1 MKRPSPSPL
10 PRTAAAMSA
19 ILTLA
24 LFAAHCSVDQAPAG
38 LRATPAGTGP
48 EIVFDIERQP
58 LPEIP
63 QPNDVATFPDPTS
76 RTGRR
81 INVSEVAPTTME
93 TVARQGFDNMEGWGT
108 FAPITVAFDREPGSD
123 PSQAALDL
131 DDIRARMQNDGHDFT
146 NDPVYVVNL
155 TTGVPVMLDMGDGN
169 FPLTPRDLDLYF
181 PNDPKV
187 AQENIMLESVEEGAG
202 LMQSQYAPKL
212 DLDFDGVLDHP
223 NTLGPLTPGQ
233 IHGVDDLLGWYE
245 RESDTLIVQ
254 PLLPMEEKTE
264 YAVILT
270 DRLRGPDGQ
279 PVRSP
284 FAYVNHPE
292 QTVDLQPLLSILSDP
307 SRANYY
313 GDIAGTGAQH
323 IAFAWTFTTA
333 PVYEDMRLLRDGLYG
348 KGPFASLSTQFPAKA
363 VALRALGMATDPSDE
378 AGPLNTVP
386 NCQAGLNAPYVVYTA
401 SSAAA
406 LQLIVQ
412 VALADEFALT
422 PSQEAAVLD
431 SFQWVDHFVIGEF
444 KSPYLI
450 GSDPAHENPEESFDL
465 NFQTGQGRVT
475 SDTVPFFLA
484 VPKAKPGSQQPFPT
498 AVWSHGTSLFMEE
511 SIVRVGYFARQGI
524 ATLAIDMPG
533 HGLYLTPAQQTIAQI
548 ALGTS
553 CYVEWLS
560 ALAGCASNPAD
571 TTCAGRA
578 HDLNGDGVPDS
589 GGYLWTSHI
598 FHSRDNIRQSV
609 LDQMQTVRVIKSFDG
624 KTMSDQDY
632 NFDGTP
638 DLAGDFDGDGVPD
651 IGGAQAIY
659 TAGDSYGGVVA
670 MIHGAVDPY
679 VTASA
684 PISGGG
690 GLINI
695 IEHSSLIPAPVLEQ
709 IFSPL
714 IIAVPASTRGPT
726 ATFPNTTLSAP
737 TNCTGNQ
744 LSLRFEVNSLL
755 DSAELEVACLDP
767 AELGP
772 NMTVLVTNPRNGVTH
787 CARTDAQGLLRVPI
801 PANQGDP
808 ISIQVYNEPDAVD
821 SYKTCALKSGA
832 KPGRLVATWEQANSA
847 FTPVASGATCPSS
860 SGCQLYWTTYFPVG
874 SQLVAPQEGLGYARQ
889 TPDTRRLFSL
899 TQGALDVADPINF
912 APYYMMKTIP
922 GLDGEALPHRGIL
935 DLGHGGGS
943 LRTDR
948 HRQRVRAGRGRAPV
962 SASGGGDDDP
972 RVRGLCDAAGDVHRV
987 REHDAERRADPGPRH
1002 PRDRAPRVHAR
1013 GAELRG
1019 ELPPTLLFHC
1029 PDARLLHHHARS
1041 PGVRANDLRAN
1052 ALRRGL
1058 FERGAKPL
1066 RRASSGDPASP
1077 GSPRP
1082 PRDRSDHARA
1092 SVGSAHR
1099 HPAAEHARPD
1109 RRDHSDARARE
1120 RLREPPGPARLLRQ
1134 RPLPQL
1140 RRRHLLRYDARALS
1154 RHQRRGHLRRHA
1166 PHDPHLHGDADV
1178 PVRLSPFS
1186 HPGAAPRMVIV
1197 RLAQCAT
1204 T

>member
-1 MKRPSPSPL
+1 MKRLSPSPL
-10 PRTAAAMSA
+10 PRPAAAMSA

-81 INVSEVAPTTME
+81 INVSQVAPTTME
-93 TVARQGFDNMEGWGT
+93 TIARQGFDNMEGWGT

-181 PNDPKV
+181 PNDPKI
-187 AQENIMLESVEEGAG
+187 AQENIVLESVEEGAG
-202 LMQSQYAPKL
+202 LMQSQYAPNL

-223 NTLGPLTPGQ
+223 NTLGPLAPGQ

-245 RESDTLIVQ
+245 RESDTLIVH

-270 DRLRGPDGQ
+270 DRLHGPDGQ

-363 VALRALGMATDPSDE
+363 VALRALGMATDPSEE
-378 AGPLNTVP
+378 AGPLNAVP

-412 VALADEFALT
+412 VALADEFSLT
-422 PSQEAAVLD
+422 ASQEAAVLD
-431 SFQWVDHFVIGEF
+431 SFEWVDHFVIGEF

-465 NFQTGQGRVT
+465 NFQNGQGRVA

-484 VPKAKPGSQQPFPT
+484 VPKSKPGSQQPFPT

-651 IGGAQAIY
+651 IGGARPIY

-714 IIAVPASTRGPT
+714 VIAVPASTRGPT

-737 TNCTGNQ
+737 TNCTDNQ

-767 AELGP
+767 TELGP
-772 NMTVLVTNPRNGVTH
+772 SMTVLVTNSRNGVTH
-787 CARTDAQGLLRVPI
+787 CARTDPQGLLRVPI

-832 KPGRLVATWEQANSA
+832 RPGRLVATWEQANSA
-847 FTPVASGATCPSS
+847 FTPLASGAMCPSS
-860 SGCQLYWTTYFPVG
+860 NGCQLYWSTYFPVG
-874 SQLVAPQEGLGYARQ
+874 SQLVAPQEGLGYSRQ

-935 DLGHGGGS
+935 ISDTVGDPYVPIATGS
-943 LRTDR
+943 EFAR
-948 HRQRVRAGRGRAPV
+948 
-962 SASGGGDDDP
+962 
-972 RVRGLCDAAGDVHRV
+972 AAG
-987 REHDAERRADPGPRH
+987 A
-1002 PRDRAPRVHAR
+1002 
-1013 GAELRG
+1013 
-1019 ELPPTLLFHC
+1019 LPF
-1029 PDARLLHHHARS
+1029 
-1041 PGVRANDLRAN
+1041 
-1052 ALRRGL
+1052 
-1058 FERGAKPL
+1058 
-1066 RRASSGDPASP
+1066 
-1077 GSPRP
+1077 
-1082 PRDRSDHARA
+1082 
-1092 SVGSAHR
+1092 
-1099 HPAAEHARPD
+1099 
-1109 RRDHSDARARE
+1109 
-1120 RLREPPGPARLLRQ
+1120 
-1134 RPLPQL
+1134 LP
-1140 RRRHLLRYDARALS
+1140 
-1154 RHQRRGHLRRHA
+1154 
-1166 PHDPHLHGDADV
+1166 
-1178 PVRLSPFS
+1178 
-1186 HPGAAPRMVIV
+1186 PGAATTIPEYADYATPQAMYTAFGNTTPNDVLLQDHVIRGIARLGYTHAGPSCGV
-1197 RLAQCAT
+1197 NYLPSTSSAAQTLGCYTAPQGPPAFAQTTCAQTLYDVDYSSEGQNNYDAPHPAVPLRLGRLAVPAT
-1204 T
+1204 DPTTLAQAWAPRIATLPPNTPDQNAGTTPMLGLVNAYVNPLGQHVFFVNDPCRNFDDVTYYDTMLVHFLATNGADIYDVTHPMTHTCMATQMCPFD